1 MHVIQRIRTDILVRH
16 SHNHVKCSHKPRACE
31 AAHRLHLL
39 HLHMNSHSR
48 IFAHTQR
55 KPDCLTCHN
64 APAHGRGL
72 SRGSRATPF
81 VSLVKEGATMC
92 GWPQNQCMY
101 SLIRGVH
108 SFLRQDELVD
118 IVERGVAVGATTKE
132 HE

>member
-55 KPDCLTCHN
+55 KQT
-64 APAHGRGL
+64 A
-72 SRGSRATPF
+72 
-81 VSLVKEGATMC
+81 SLVTTPLPM
-92 GWPQNQCMY
+92 
-101 SLIRGVH
+101 
-108 SFLRQDELVD
+108 
-118 IVERGVAVGATTKE
+118 AVGYREAQE
-132 HE
+132 PLLLSPS